1 MPKTTITKPKS
12 ANPTTETKTRIRQ
25 ILDKIR
31 KNWQKDEIIDWV
43 RNEYGISELTAC
55 KYYHDAQKILQ
66 DNLPDPELV
75 DKIRNE
81 QIARVTALARKAD
94 EKGDTK
100 NALKA
105 LDMLNKIAGLYTERQ
120 EVNITSDTIRFEFDT
135 RDE

>member
-25 ILDKIR
+25 ILDRIR
-31 KNWQKDEIIDWV
+31 KNWQKDEIVEWV
-43 RNEYGISELTAC
+43 KSEYGVSEITAC
-55 KYYHDAQKILQ
+55 RYYHDAQKILQ

-81 QIARVTALARKAD
+81 QIARVTALARKAAEND
-94 EKGDTK
+94 DTK

-105 LDMLNKIAGLYTERQ
+105 LDMLNKIAGLYTEKQ
-120 EVNITSDTIRFEFDT
+120 EVNITSDTIKFEFDT
-135 RDE
+135 REE